1 MTLETFLLWV
11 VIGAVAGFL
20 ANAVMRSS
28 YGLGGDVIIGVIGAF
43 IGGWLFRDMRW
54 HAPLNGIAGTIIVAF
69 IGAVIL
75 LGVLRMIRSVGRS
88 RRV

>member
-20 ANAVMRSS
+20 ANAVVRSS
-28 YGLGGDVIIGVIGAF
+28 YGLGADIIIGIVGAF
-43 IGGWLFRDMRW
+43 IGGWLFQSMHW
-54 HAPLNGIAGTIIVAF
+54 HAPLTGIAGTIVIAF

-75 LGVLRMIRSVGRS
+75 LVGLRMVRSAGRHT
-88 RRV
+88 RA

>member
-20 ANAVMRSS
+20 ANAVVRGS
-28 YGLGGDVIIGVIGAF
+28 YGLGGDIVIGIIGAF

-54 HAPLNGIAGTIIVAF
+54 HAPLNGIAGTIVVAF

-75 LGVLRMIRSVGRS
+75 LVLLRLIRSGG